1 MINICNIKIDS
12 KGRIQLPRTL
22 LDANG
27 IKVGDTVILKAM
39 QVEGC
44 VRMVFKQYKKEG
56 GF

>member
-44 VRMVFKQYKKEG
+44 VRMIFKQYKKEG